1 MQILVTGDW
10 FRATGLAALL
20 VLAASA
26 EPARAQAADDG
37 PRPSWQP
44 FASFTP
50 WGQGDADLDA
60 GGDFRA
66 SGMIVRAGVGGPI
79 GNGHR
84 AGLTLNYDYTDY
96 RFSSPTAFGGL
107 APWDD
112 IQRIGLS
119 APLVFSGANGW
130 SYLVTPSVDYFMEDD
145 AKSSEALAYGAVVAA
160 AKRFGPDRLL
170 GFGVGVFDRL
180 EEVSVLPVILVDW
193 KLTERLRIENPLA
206 AGPTG
211 GAGLELN
218 YRFDGG
224 WVLGGGA
231 AYRTVR
237 FRLNE
242 NGPVPNG
249 IGEERGVAGFFH
261 AGRTLGGTFRL
272 DLYAGALF
280 GGELRLEN
288 ASGDELVREDF
299 DPAPFVGA
307 TLTARF

>member
-1 MQILVTGDW
+1 MNRLWLHAAGFAILIILTAPAD
-10 FRATGLAALL
+10 L
-20 VLAASA
+20 
-26 EPARAQAADDG
+26 ARAQSA
-37 PRPSWQP
+37 R
-44 FASFTP
+44 FASVTP
-50 WGQGDADLDA
+50 WGRGDGDLDG

-66 SGMIVRAGVGGPI
+66 SGVIVRGGVDGPI

-84 AGLTLNYDYTDY
+84 VGLTLNYDYTDY
-96 RFSSPTAFGGL
+96 RFSSPTAFGGV

-112 IQRIGLS
+112 LQRIGLS
-119 APLVFSGANGW
+119 APFVFRGANGW
-130 SYLVTPSVDYFMEDD
+130 SYLLTPSVDYFMEDD
-145 AKSSEALAYGAVVAA
+145 AKSSEALTYGAVVAA
-160 AKRFGPDRLL
+160 AKRFGPERLL

-180 EEVSVLPVILVDW
+180 EQASVLPVIIADW
-193 KLTERLRIENPLA
+193 KLTDRLRLVNPLA

-218 YRFDGG
+218 YRIGNG

-242 NGPVPNG
+242 AGPFPNG

-261 AGRTLGGTFRL
+261 AGRSLGGTFQL
-272 DLYAGALF
+272 DFYAGALF

-288 ASGDELVREDF
+288 ANGDELARQDF
-299 DPAPFVGA
+299 DPAPLLGA
-307 TLTARF
+307 TLTAKF